1 VKRVTTVIVGAGQSG
16 LAMSR
21 CLSDR
26 SVDHVVLERGEV
38 ANSWRKERWD
48 SLRLLTP
55 NWQSRLPG
63 SAYEGPNPDG
73 YMSMLEVI
81 ERLDRYAVES
91 GAPVQ
96 TNTEVLSAKPFA
108 GGYHVE
114 TTGGDYFCAALVIAS
129 GACNVASV
137 PALAA
142 ELPRRV
148 QSVTPSAYKRPADL
162 PEGNVLIVGASATG
176 VQLAR
181 EIQAS
186 GRQVTLAV
194 GEHVRVPRSHRGRDI
209 LYWMDAM
216 GLMDQRYD
224 DLDDIARA
232 RRTPSLQLTG
242 AEPWQTTDLN
252 ALRNRGV
259 EIVGRLVGFRDG
271 KLQFSGSLANAC
283 TLADLKMNRLLD
295 AIDVWV
301 RGQEFDDLA
310 PPRGLLPTK
319 VLTNEPLEMNLSDG
333 RIRAVIWATGY
344 RPDYSWL
351 RLPVI
356 DRKGLLRHDGGI
368 VDAPGVY
375 AMGLPFMRR
384 RKSTLI
390 DGAGDDARE
399 LSDHMVSQFRRMAA

>member
-16 LAMSR
+16 LAMSH

-63 SAYEGPNPDG
+63 STYQGSNPDG
-73 YMSMLEVI
+73 YMSMPEVI
-81 ERLDRYAVES
+81 KRLDRYAVES
-91 GAPVQ
+91 AAPVR
-96 TNTEVLSAKPFA
+96 TNTEVLSVKPFS

-114 TTGGDYFCAALVIAS
+114 TTAGDYLCAALVIAS

-142 ELPRRV
+142 ELPGRV
-148 QSVTPSAYKRPADL
+148 QSVTPLAYKRPSDL
-162 PEGNVLIVGASATG
+162 PEGDVLIVGASATG
-176 VQLAR
+176 VQLAS

-194 GEHVRVPRSHRGRDI
+194 GEHVRVPRSYRGRDI
-209 LYWMDAM
+209 LYWMDAI

-232 RRTPSLQLTG
+232 RHTPSLQLTG
-242 AEPWQTTDLN
+242 AMPWRTTDLN
-252 ALRNRGV
+252 ALRHLGV

-283 TLADLKMNRLLD
+283 ASADLKMHRLLD
-295 AIDVWV
+295 AIDAWARR
-301 RGQEFDDLA
+301 RGFDDPA
-310 PPRGLLPTK
+310 PPRVLRPTK
-319 VLTNEPLEMNLSDG
+319 VLSNAPLEMNLSDG
-333 RIRAVIWATGY
+333 RIGAVIWATGY

-351 RLPVI
+351 RLPVM

-399 LSDHMVSQFRRMAA
+399 LADHMVSQFRRMAA